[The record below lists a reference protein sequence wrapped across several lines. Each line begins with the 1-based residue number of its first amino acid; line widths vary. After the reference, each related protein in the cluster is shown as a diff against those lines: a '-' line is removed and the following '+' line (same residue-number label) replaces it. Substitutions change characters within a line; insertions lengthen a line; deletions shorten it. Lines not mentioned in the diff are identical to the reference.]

1 MEIHTRNY
9 KSYFTVPSSSR
20 FATTA
25 APLMTLPGTSLHAQ
39 RTLCIPGP
47 KAAHNLS
54 PQRRARAPRY
64 GFPITTLTDAFQER
78 RTPFGTNR
86 REPLC
91 SAPAAPRPAGEALPR
106 NVSRPQALPW
116 SMPCN
121 EDQGGSGPEKRGSP
135 QPPAPR
141 RYLGRVVRAD
151 LGDDPIAGLVVR
163 PQPGLAGD
171 HAAHTEQRLAAEQ
184 REQPMLAPHV
194 LPGQHRQ
201 PLLRQRPPHGL
212 VVQGKALRI
221 PRPLLQRPILA
232 HLFGH
237 SGDRAVQLL
246 AGHGSS
252 PDPDPLPPPATS
264 GVPRKPP
271 QASPPEAVPP
281 PTPVLY
287 HHPQLPALPGS
298 CTRSRPRPRKQAP
311 PRPQAGDIA
320 PGGAAVHRRKSPTVI
335 FYSAL
340 WSAIQT
346 PGFVS
351 KQTGAMCV
359 GKGAEEGTE

>member
-1 MEIHTRNY
+1 
-9 KSYFTVPSSSR
+9 
-20 FATTA
+20 
-25 APLMTLPGTSLHAQ
+25 MTLPGTSLRAQ

-121 EDQGGSGPEKRGSP
+121 EDQGGSRPEKRGSP

-246 AGHGSS
+246 AGHGAS

-271 QASPPEAVPP
+271 QASLPEAV
-281 PTPVLY
+281 
-287 HHPQLPALPGS
+287 HPQLQSSATTHSFRRSPEVAPVPGPVPGS
-298 CTRSRPRPRKQAP
+298 RPAP
-311 PRPQAGDIA
+311 PAGRGYRPGGWGLFIDGSHPPRYSIA
-320 PGGAAVHRRKSPTVI
+320 PFGQPYRRQVL
-335 FYSAL
+335 SANR
-340 WSAIQT
+340 Q
-346 PGFVS
+346 
-351 KQTGAMCV
+351 
-359 GKGAEEGTE
+359 E